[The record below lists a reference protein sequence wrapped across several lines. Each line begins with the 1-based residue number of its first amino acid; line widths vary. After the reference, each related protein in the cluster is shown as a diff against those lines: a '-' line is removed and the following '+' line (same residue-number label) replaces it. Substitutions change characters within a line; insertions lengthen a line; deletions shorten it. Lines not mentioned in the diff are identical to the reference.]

1 MMKLNIYNIFKSGIF
16 FMTIVFFVGAK
27 NKDIVMLME
36 NQVEIMRTIESY
48 DKLISVNKN
57 NIQSIKLIVDQLI
70 KTDQSIH
77 ETLKS
82 FNERSVELQ
91 LRIKILEQE
100 LDI

>member
-1 MMKLNIYNIFKSGIF
+1 MKLYIHSVFKSVIF
-16 FMTIVFFVGAK
+16 IFTVVLFISAK

-36 NQVEIMRTIESY
+36 NQVEIMRTIDSY
-48 DKLISVNKN
+48 DKLISVNEN
-57 NIQSIKLIVDQLI
+57 NIRSIKLVVDQLI

>member
-1 MMKLNIYNIFKSGIF
+1 MKLYISRIIKSGIF
-16 FMTIVFFVGAK
+16 FFTIIFFIGAK
-27 NKDIVMLME
+27 NKDILMLME
-36 NQVEIMRTIESY
+36 NQVEIMKTIESY
-48 DKLISVNKN
+48 DKLISVNKS
-57 NIQSIKLIVDQLI
+57 NIKSIKLIVNQLI
-70 KTDQSIH
+70 ETDQSIH

>member
-1 MMKLNIYNIFKSGIF
+1 MKLYIHSVFKSGIF
-16 FMTIVFFVGAK
+16 IFAVVFFINAK

-48 DKLISVNKN
+48 DKLVSVNKN

>member
-1 MMKLNIYNIFKSGIF
+1 MKFYIHSVIKSGIF
-16 FMTIVFFVGAK
+16 IFAVIVLISSQ

-36 NQVEIMRTIESY
+36 NQVEIMKTIENY
-48 DKLISVNKN
+48 DKLISVNKSN
-57 NIQSIKLIVDQLI
+57 LQSIKLIVDQLI

-91 LRIKILEQE
+91 LKIKILEQE

>member
-1 MMKLNIYNIFKSGIF
+1 MKLYIHSVIKSGIF
-16 FMTIVFFVGAK
+16 IFAVIVLISAK

-36 NQVEIMRTIESY
+36 NQVEIMRTIDSY
-48 DKLISVNKN
+48 DKLISVNEN
-57 NIQSIKLIVDQLI
+57 NIKSIKLIVDQLI

>member
-1 MMKLNIYNIFKSGIF
+1 
-16 FMTIVFFVGAK
+16 
-27 NKDIVMLME
+27 MLME

-48 DKLISVNKN
+48 DKLISVNKS

-82 FNERSVELQ
+82 FNERSIELQ

>member
-1 MMKLNIYNIFKSGIF
+1 MKLYIHRIIKSGLFIFAVIF
-16 FMTIVFFVGAK
+16 FISAK

-36 NQVEIMRTIESY
+36 NQVEIMRTIDSY
-48 DKLISVNKN
+48 DKLISVNEN
-57 NIQSIKLIVDQLI
+57 NIRSIKLIVDQLI

>member
-1 MMKLNIYNIFKSGIF
+1 MAII
-16 FMTIVFFVGAK
+16 FFVGAK

-36 NQVEIMRTIESY
+36 NQVEIMRTIENY
-48 DKLISVNKN
+48 DKLISVNKK
-57 NIQSIKLIVDQLI
+57 NIQSIGLIVDQLI

>member
-1 MMKLNIYNIFKSGIF
+1 MKLYIHSIIKSGIF
-16 FMTIVFFVGAK
+16 ILSIIVLISAK

-36 NQVEIMRTIESY
+36 NQVEIMRTIDSY
-48 DKLISVNKN
+48 DKLISVNEN
-57 NIQSIKLIVDQLI
+57 NIKSIKLIVDQLI

>member
-1 MMKLNIYNIFKSGIF
+1 MKFYIHSVIKSGIF
-16 FMTIVFFVGAK
+16 IFAVIVLISSK

-36 NQVEIMRTIESY
+36 NQVEIMKTIESY
-48 DKLISVNKN
+48 DKLISVNKSN
-57 NIQSIKLIVDQLI
+57 LQSIKLIVDQLI
-70 KTDQSIH
+70 TTDQSIH

>member
-1 MMKLNIYNIFKSGIF
+1 MKLYIHSVFKSVIF
-16 FMTIVFFVGAK
+16 IFTVVLFISAK

-36 NQVEIMRTIESY
+36 NQVEIMRTIDSY
-48 DKLISVNKN
+48 DKLISVNEN
-57 NIQSIKLIVDQLI
+57 NIKSIKLIVDQLI

>member
-1 MMKLNIYNIFKSGIF
+1 MNDSIHQTIISSKTPMGIP
-16 FMTIVFFVGAK
+16 T
-27 NKDIVMLME
+27 
-36 NQVEIMRTIESY
+36 
-48 DKLISVNKN
+48 

>member
-1 MMKLNIYNIFKSGIF
+1 MKLYIHSVIKSGIF
-16 FMTIVFFVGAK
+16 IFAVIVIISAK
-27 NKDIVMLME
+27 SKDIVMLME

-48 DKLISVNKN
+48 DKLISVNKS

>member
-1 MMKLNIYNIFKSGIF
+1 MKLYIHSVFKIGIF
-16 FMTIVFFVGAK
+16 IFAVVFFINAE

-36 NQVEIMRTIESY
+36 NQVEIMRTIDSY
-48 DKLISVNKN
+48 DKLISVNEN
-57 NIQSIKLIVDQLI
+57 NIRSIKLIVDQLI

>member
-1 MMKLNIYNIFKSGIF
+1 MKLYIHSVIKSGIF
-16 FMTIVFFVGAK
+16 ILAVVFFISAK

-36 NQVEIMRTIESY
+36 NQVQIMRTIDSY
-48 DKLISVNKN
+48 DKLISVNEN
-57 NIQSIKLIVDQLI
+57 NIRSIKLIVDQLI

>member
-1 MMKLNIYNIFKSGIF
+1 MKLYIHSVFKSVIF
-16 FMTIVFFVGAK
+16 IFTVVLFISAK

-36 NQVEIMRTIESY
+36 NQVEIMRTIDSY
-48 DKLISVNKN
+48 DKLISVNEN
-57 NIQSIKLIVDQLI
+57 NIRSIKLIVDQLI

>member
-1 MMKLNIYNIFKSGIF
+1 MKLNIYIIFKSGIF
-16 FMTIVFFVGAK
+16 FMAIIFFVGAK

-36 NQVEIMRTIESY
+36 NQVEIMRTIENY
-48 DKLISVNKN
+48 DKLISVNKK
-57 NIQSIKLIVDQLI
+57 NIQSIGLIVDQLI

>member
-1 MMKLNIYNIFKSGIF
+1 MKLNIYNIFKSGIF
-16 FMTIVFFVGAK
+16 FMAIIFFVGAK

-48 DKLISVNKN
+48 DKLISVNKK
-57 NIQSIKLIVDQLI
+57 NIQSIGLIVDQLI

>member
-1 MMKLNIYNIFKSGIF
+1 MKLYIHSIIKSGIF
-16 FMTIVFFVGAK
+16 ILSIIVLISAK

-36 NQVEIMRTIESY
+36 NQVEIMKTIESY
-48 DKLISVNKN
+48 DKLISVNKS

>member
-1 MMKLNIYNIFKSGIF
+1 MKLYIQSVIKSGIF
-16 FMTIVFFVGAK
+16 IFAVIVFISAK

>member
-1 MMKLNIYNIFKSGIF
+1 MKLYIHSVFKSGIF
-16 FMTIVFFVGAK
+16 IFAVVFFINAK

-36 NQVEIMRTIESY
+36 NQVEIMRTIDSY
-48 DKLISVNKN
+48 DKLISVNEN
-57 NIQSIKLIVDQLI
+57 NIRSIKLIVDQLI

>member
-1 MMKLNIYNIFKSGIF
+1 MKLYIHSVFKSGIF
-16 FMTIVFFVGAK
+16 IFAVVFFINAK

-36 NQVEIMRTIESY
+36 NQVEIMRTIDSY
-48 DKLISVNKN
+48 DKLISVNEN
-57 NIQSIKLIVDQLI
+57 NIKSIKLIVDQLI